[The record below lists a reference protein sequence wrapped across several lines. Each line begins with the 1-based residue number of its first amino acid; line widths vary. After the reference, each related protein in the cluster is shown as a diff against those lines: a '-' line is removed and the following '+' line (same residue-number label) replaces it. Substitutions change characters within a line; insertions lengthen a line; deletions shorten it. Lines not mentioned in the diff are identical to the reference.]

1 MRNGLASFGFAL
13 AKHIDVVHIR
23 ATGRRSLV
31 LRVPDLP
38 RATGPIMQAP
48 AGPLTHLD
56 NVTEM
61 LEAGDSFNNSR
72 SREQIRSEVLRR
84 RRGDRMFLAHLLIFR
99 AQEPQGRQDIRAVFR
114 LEQGTTRFRFRG
126 LLLSRLGFD
135 LSSHRYP
142 AESFLCSNRCFASC
156 PRAAATGSLVSRHR
170 PSPATTESRLGSGD
184 ESDPSSCRSDSG
196 AS

>member
-1 MRNGLASFGFAL
+1 MGNWLTCLGFAL
-13 AKHIDVVHIR
+13 PIHIKVVYS
-23 ATGRRSLV
+23 RSAGGLGLV
-31 LRVPDLP
+31 LWVADLP
-38 RATGPIMQAP
+38 RAAGPIMQAP

-61 LEAGDSFNNSR
+61 LQAGDSFNNSR

-135 LSSHRYP
+135 LSSHQFV
-142 AESFLCSNRCFASC
+142 A
-156 PRAAATGSLVSRHR
+156 
-170 PSPATTESRLGSGD
+170 
-184 ESDPSSCRSDSG
+184 
-196 AS
+196 